1 MKRMKKRITVL
12 LVILLMVTNTG
23 CQINLTRVVKTEV
36 PVKDLISDAITATTV
51 ESMGNTLNSEVA
63 AEEGEPVEEKPL
75 TGNLTVQVFINE
87 NGTGQETWTA
97 ILDTFEAANPDLNL
111 TVHMGPTVNS
121 QLASTWTSGK
131 GTPDVVLISGK
142 GLSEPSLSLA
152 GAFMDVTDWFKQ
164 ATVYGST
171 QKIWDKINPYCLDL
185 YGGVQYKLPLS
196 FSCYGLWYDQKKYEE
211 LGLVIHENFNQMY
224 ENAAVLKKNGMTSL
238 IYPGMS
244 SNYLVWGMLM
254 STAASYGQ
262 EFYDRVTL
270 PDPTVFEDERFLD
283 ILKKLEKLGRGGYI
297 SASATQDHLGAQS
310 DWLNHRS
317 ALVSSGTWLE
327 SEMKKS
333 IPGTFDMRFTTAGLN
348 AEGQK
353 PGVVLLTTGVAI
365 ASNTKNEENAKTFCR
380 YLYTNQNLA
389 LLAKDG
395 LTVARQQLPAE
406 FYDGVLSQVVE
417 YVTSDEVTLVYKNH
431 DWGDFGETMNNVGNQ
446 IAQGLLTA
454 DEGAAQLIVAA
465 KRQTNK

>member
-1 MKRMKKRITVL
+1 MKKTKRIITVL
-12 LVILLMVTNTG
+12 ISGILMLMSVG
-23 CQINLTRVVKTEV
+23 CHIDLTEDVQTAV
-36 PVKDLISDAITATTV
+36 PVKDLISDAITVSSV

-63 AEEGEPVEEKPL
+63 VEEGEPVEEEPL
-75 TGNLTVQVFINE
+75 TGDLTIQVFINE
-87 NGTGQETWTA
+87 NGTGQEAWTA
-97 ILDTFEAANPDLNL
+97 ILNSFEAANPDLNM
-111 TVHMGPTVNS
+111 TVYMGPTVNS

-152 GAFMDVTDWFKQ
+152 GAFMDVTDWFQ
-164 ATVYGST
+164 EATVYGST

-185 YGGVQYKLPLS
+185 YDGVQYKLPLS
-196 FSCYGLWYDQKKYEE
+196 FSCYGLWYDQNKYDE
-211 LGLVIHENFNQMY
+211 LGLEIHENYDEMY
-224 ENAAVLKKNGMTSL
+224 ANAAVLKQNGMTSL

-244 SNYLVWGMLM
+244 SNYLVWGTIM
-254 STAASYGQ
+254 STVASYGQ
-262 EFYDRVTL
+262 EFYDRVTT
-270 PDPTVFEDERFLD
+270 PDPTVFEDERFVD
-283 ILKKLEKLGRGGYI
+283 ILRKLEKLGNSGYI

-333 IPGTFDMRFTTAGLN
+333 IPGTFDMQFTTAGLN
-348 AEGQK
+348 VEGQK

-380 YLYTNQNLA
+380 YLYTNQNLQ
-389 LLAKDG
+389 LLAQDG
-395 LTVARQQLPAE
+395 LTVARNQLPAE
-406 FYDGVLSQVVE
+406 AYDGVMRQVVE
-417 YVTSDEVTLVYKNH
+417 YVTSDDVTLVYKNH

-446 IAQGLLTA
+446 ISQGLLTA
-454 DEGAAQLIVAA
+454 EEGVKQLVAA
-465 KRQTNK
+465 AERQKNQ